1 MSAVYVATLG
11 AQANAPLTDSLVSIS
26 QIKMQETSREYQC
39 SNSRCGYRFLVKSDP
54 EQGNI
59 LEIPV

>member
-1 MSAVYVATLG
+1 MLL
-11 AQANAPLTDSLVSIS
+11 QMCD

-39 SNSRCGYRFLVKSDP
+39 SNSRCQYRFLVNSDP

-59 LEIPV
+59 LELPV

>member
-1 MSAVYVATLG
+1 MQTLMVHF
-11 AQANAPLTDSLVSIS
+11 LTDQSLTGFAPFA